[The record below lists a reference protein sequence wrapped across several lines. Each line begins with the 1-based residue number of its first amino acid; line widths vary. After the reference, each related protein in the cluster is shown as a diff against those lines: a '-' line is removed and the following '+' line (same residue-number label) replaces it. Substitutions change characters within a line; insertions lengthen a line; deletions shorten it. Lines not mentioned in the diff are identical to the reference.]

1 MSVSVK
7 HTCCFRTDTLENS
20 HPVHHMQIA
29 THPEEPLHFLRT
41 SRPTMLHLCGHFSTS
56 EKAQRSAI
64 LLRSILGWRWRSGH
78 KWRPLFSAYTLL
90 QIHNLFW
97 LSRSQESHRCV
108 FSADI
113 KRSLCETLDVLRE
126 TLSGKKKNG
135 NYWLFFCEVDRKQR
149 PFKKNPQPCE
159 DSRMCWPHFVH
170 PHPRSNHRAPASLL
184 ANPAKLSQSLVAWEL
199 EVGQK
204 FIKVTLV
211 PTRSGP

>member
-126 TLSGKKKNG
+126 TLSGKKKKTATTG
-135 NYWLFFCEVDRKQR
+135 CFFVKLTE
-149 PFKKNPQPCE
+149 
-159 DSRMCWPHFVH
+159 SRDLLK
-170 PHPRSNHRAPASLL
+170 RTLSPARIRECVGLTLSIHTRDQTTEPLL
-184 ANPAKLSQSLVAWEL
+184 ACSLILPSSHRVLWL
-199 EVGQK
+199 GSW
-204 FIKVTLV
+204 
-211 PTRSGP
+211 RSGRSS